1 MTDAI
6 HATAQRTTRT
16 AVFASK
22 RANRQCVMT
31 LPDQPAHLSPIIAG
45 AWRLADWQWTPQQRL
60 AWIEGHLDLGVTS
73 VDLADIDGR
82 AGTEA
87 LFGEALTLRPALRH
101 RLQLV
106 GTCVLAPGA
115 AVDVQ
120 VQAGVERSL
129 RALHTDHLDLLL
141 LHRPDPALD
150 LDALAAAFGRLRAAG
165 RVRQFGLG
173 QATPA
178 LLAGLQARLPLAA
191 HQVTLSPL
199 QPAALHD
206 GTLDQCQALGLR
218 PMAWAPLAGGRIF
231 TGLDTAACRLRQVLQ
246 TVAAERGIAV
256 TTLVI
261 AWVRRHPS
269 RPLPILGSRR
279 ASVAQE
285 ALAALDFQLD
295 DATWRSIEDAAAPAA
310 DANGRLPLVGV
321 QAGDGLS

>member
-1 MTDAI
+1 MP
-6 HATAQRTTRT
+6 
-16 AVFASK
+16 V
-22 RANRQCVMT
+22 
-31 LPDQPAHLSPIIAG
+31 PDQPAHLCPIIAG

-60 AWIEGHLDLGVTS
+60 AWIEGNLDLGMTS

-87 LFGEALTLRPALRH
+87 LFGEALALRPALRQQ
-101 RLQLV
+101 LQLV
-106 GTCVLAPGA
+106 STCVLAPGDA
-115 AVDVQ
+115 IESQ
-120 VQAGVERSL
+120 VQACVERSL

-141 LHRPDPALD
+141 LHRPDPSLD
-150 LDALAAAFGRLRAAG
+150 LDALATTFGRLRATG
-165 RVRQFGLG
+165 RVRHFGLG
-173 QATPA
+173 QATPM

-231 TGLDTAACRLRQVLQ
+231 TGQDAAACRLRQVLQ
-246 TVAAERGIAV
+246 KVAAERGIAV

-279 ASVAQE
+279 ATVAQE
-285 ALAALDFQLD
+285 ALAALDVQLD
-295 DATWRSIEDAAAPAA
+295 DAIWRSIAAAATPAA
-310 DANGRLPLVGV
+310 DASGRLPLASV
-321 QAGDGLS
+321 QAGSGLS